1 MIGLSDR
8 YIGRQVLYGTFFTV
22 VVLSLVLV
30 LGNLFKE
37 IRPLLV
43 AQRAPLSLVFRFV
56 LTIIPFSLMF
66 TIPWGF
72 LAAVLLVFGRL
83 SGDNELHAFQMAG
96 RSLARL
102 AMPVFVLGALF
113 SGLCWWLNVNVVP
126 QARASLEDMLYE
138 AVKRDPRALLDPGVV
153 QSHFRNQMVF
163 IERKEGDCLHGFHL
177 YQSGGKTNRSE
188 DGSPSTPPAYVHAG
202 KVSLVVDQERQNL
215 RLTLEDAYLETWKKD
230 GTPEI
235 ALSTQA
241 EPWLFDFSKT
251 RFRKPRAAAMSNN
264 EIVEFLDSERSRKLN
279 AQQRVQ
285 FRSEITRRN
294 AFSVACFALAFIGI
308 PLGIGARRKDTSS
321 GLALSLAIAGG
332 YFLFTMLAGEWKNA
346 NQAAVDAMLW
356 APNVVCIA
364 LGLLLFRRIRFR

>member
-43 AQRAPLSLVFRFV
+43 DQRAPISLVLRFV

-83 SGDNELHAFQMAG
+83 SSDNELHAFQMAG

-102 AMPVFVLGALF
+102 AMPVFVLGALL
-113 SGLCWWLNVNVVP
+113 SGLCWWLNINVVP

-138 AVKRDPRALLDPGVV
+138 AVKRDPRALLDPGIV
-153 QSHFRNQMVF
+153 QSRFRNQKVF
-163 IERKEGDCLHGFHL
+163 IERKEGDSLYGFHL
-177 YQSGGKTNRSE
+177 YQINGNRGAGK
-188 DGSPSTPPAYVHAG
+188 DAPAPPSAYVHAG
-202 KVSLVVDQERQNL
+202 KVSLIVDQESQNL

-230 GTPEI
+230 GTPET
-235 ALSTQA
+235 AVASQA

-251 RFRKPRAAAMSNN
+251 RFRKPRAAAMSNRQ
-264 EIVEFLDSERSRKLN
+264 IVEFLASERSRKLN
-279 AQQRVQ
+279 PQQRVQ
-285 FRSEITRRN
+285 FHSEITRRN

-308 PLGIGARRKDTSS
+308 PLGITARRKDTST
-321 GLALSLAIAGG
+321 GLALSLLIGGG
-332 YFLFTMLAGEWKNA
+332 YFFFSLLAGEWKSTDELA
-346 NQAAVDAMLW
+346 IAALLW
-356 APNVVCIA
+356 APNVMCIA